1 MDNKNVKKGG
11 RGAKLEQLT
20 VQSITQI
27 AQFKEWLEILGYSHH
42 TVYSAPLQVRELLN
56 WLGDRMADKT
66 SITQVTQITQNDVEE
81 FLEYFKN
88 RPNKRRSGGLS
99 IAHINKQIEAI
110 NLFFTYLKT
119 TGEVP
124 TKIKLKRLQSKELPN
139 HKVLSRDEIE
149 ELYALTEVN
158 LLGQRD
164 RTILSLYYG
173 CGLRKSEGL
182 SLEVSDVLFERKLL
196 YVRKTKNRHER
207 YVPMTSRVMEELEDY
222 IYYVRPLLYDDN
234 KSTERLLLS
243 ERGLPLSGESL
254 ACRLKLLQT
263 RTKKGQ
269 ATGLH
274 SLRHSIATHLLEAGV
289 DMDNVA
295 LFLGHRTL
303 DSTQVYTHLI
313 KEIQ

>member
-1 MDNKNVKKGG
+1 MEG
-11 RGAKLEQLT
+11 RGKNLGSKNEANALEIKKKLLA
-20 VQSITQI
+20 V
-27 AQFKEWLEILGYSHH
+27 QFKEWLEILGYSHH
-42 TVYSAPLQVRELLN
+42 TVYGAPRQVEELLI
-56 WLGDRMADKT
+56 WLDDRLADKT
-66 SITQVTQITQNDVEE
+66 SITQVTQITQNDVEA

-303 DSTQVYTHLI
+303 DSTQVYTHLM
-313 KEIQ
+313 KEVG